1 MSPPPAPDP
10 RGWRQAAARLLDL
23 LYPPECALCGT
34 ALTCGQALC
43 AGCRAD
49 LPRLAEPFC
58 QVCGEM
64 FHGQIHGPFACPNC
78 HDLTLAF
85 EFARPATAR
94 DPRTLELIHRLKY
107 RRQIHLAAE
116 LGRLAR
122 ESFADPRLA
131 RALAEAW
138 PLVPVPL
145 HRQRLRHRHFNQ
157 AEEIALALAA
167 ELGLPVLQA
176 LRRTRSTE
184 TQTRLNRQQ
193 RMANLRGAFAV
204 TRQGRRWIESSPPGA
219 VLIDDVL
226 TTGSTV
232 HECAKT
238 LRRAGCRQVWVV
250 TVMRG

>member
-1 MSPPPAPDP
+1 MNPPPAPEP
-10 RGWRQAAARLLDL
+10 RGWRHAAARALDL
-23 LYPPECALCGT
+23 LYPPDCALCGI
-34 ALTCGQALC
+34 ALTCGQSLC
-43 AGCRAD
+43 PDCRAD
-49 LPRLAEPFC
+49 LPRLAAPFC

-64 FHGQIHGPFACPNC
+64 FHGQITGPFACPNC
-78 HDLTLAF
+78 HDLAF
-85 EFARPATAR
+85 AFGFARPATVR

-107 RRQIHLAAE
+107 RRQIHLAGE

-131 RALAEAW
+131 QALDEAW

-145 HRQRLRHRHFNQ
+145 HRHRLRHRHFNQ
-157 AEEIALALAA
+157 AEEIARVLAA
-167 ELGLPVLQA
+167 VLGMPMLRA

-184 TQTRLNRQQ
+184 TQTRLSRQQ
-193 RMANLRGAFAV
+193 RMANLRGAFAL
-204 TRQGRRWIESSPPGA
+204 TRQGRRWIKDSPPGA

-238 LRRAGCRQVWVV
+238 LRHAGFCQVWVV